1 MSRPRPDRAHRP
13 LVRALT
19 LSALAHALLLVGV
32 AVPLPLALA
41 PAAGEARVQASLRAP
56 SATGRAE
63 APAAAS
69 RPPSAVATTLP
80 VPATPK
86 PRQTPRGTP
95 VLAALEAAPDGPS
108 RPVVAAARAEHAP
121 EAAPALAP
129 SGAARDAPMETKA
142 GDGRRPAAGTP
153 GEGRVGGVA
162 GGEVR
167 ADDLRHYRVS
177 LASAARR
184 FKRYPPLAR
193 ERGWEGT
200 SEVAVVLRAGVPH
213 PDVRL
218 MRSSGRELLDA
229 QAMDMVAQAVRVA
242 EMPSGLRGRDLRI
255 ELPVRFSLED
265 ER

>member
-41 PAAGEARVQASLRAP
+41 PTAGEARVQASLRAP
-56 SATGRAE
+56 SAAGRAE
-63 APAAAS
+63 APAAVW
-69 RPPSAVATTLP
+69 RPPLAVATTLP

-108 RPVVAAARAEHAP
+108 RPVVAAARAEPAP
-121 EAAPALAP
+121 EAAPALAS

-162 GGEVR
+162 GGDVR

-200 SEVAVVLRAGVPH
+200 VEIALDFSPLAAEPSVSVATSCGKTILDEQALETLR
-213 PDVRL
+213 
-218 MRSSGRELLDA
+218 
-229 QAMDMVAQAVRVA
+229 QAVRQT
-242 EMPSGLRGRDLRI
+242 ELPKGLRGRNFRLLQEI
-255 ELPVRFSLED
+255 VFSLD
-265 ER
+265 EG